1 MLMYLESNTL
11 IYAHAYTRATL
22 NSTCTIMAS
31 SSSSKMTSSGS
42 KAVFTTAHRHSYIS
56 HSGLIATLKSV
67 KENGLPDSISRR
79 TLKRARQEE
88 LGGNTPFGDLITHI
102 SLDLTDGSVKQF
114 PVVHPLALFWMVLQK
129 CDAFRGWFLEHLQSK
144 PSNLNNMWR
153 VALYNDE
160 VLPGNPL
167 KVSNERKIMGFYWSW
182 MEYGKFIHQE
192 CMWYHLCA
200 IRSSHIRK
208 VKGGV
213 SQLFK
218 KIVPLFFSAPA
229 DLRLGVQ
236 MTLPPG
242 PEGLSSSLFLF
253 GCFGTLVADE
263 VALKQCWS
271 FKGSSGTLP
280 CFRCS
285 NVVAH
290 SSRLDLHDSS
300 GTLVPSCVVSFAS
313 CRLHTN
319 DSLKGN
325 AAHLARQFPIL
336 NKSQFEKLEQS
347 LGLTYCPDGALWS
360 DSCLEMVNGIV
371 DCTSFDWMHCYL
383 VSGIWNSE
391 VGLLMDSIQ
400 GEISSNMI
408 HAFLSSLTWP
418 TKTRASG
425 MTGRKAFEKRTPG
438 SGMLAVSASEG
449 LSLYPI
455 LKCFIADNLQDP
467 AGSYAFQ
474 SYLALCEVL
483 DLLQSSRQ
491 GACGAAALHSAVERH
506 LGHRLVAHGP
516 NSFQPKLHY
525 SLHLAG
531 QLGLHKVLIACWCH
545 ERKHKELKR
554 YANNLHNANP
564 KMAWE
569 KSLLQEVLL
578 LQFLHLQ
585 DWTPTAEVSLT
596 GGGPA
601 SHALIEFLC
610 SHWQLR
616 RNDVESVHVSENAL
630 IRYETFG
637 KGDAIICAHDDG
649 TSVVAELWF
658 HMEIR
663 LADSSCV
670 HLSVISVW
678 TPLPGSNKTYRMH
691 SDPSVMPTLSIV
703 KSMPFLKQGNEA
715 MLVL

>member
-1 MLMYLESNTL
+1 
-11 IYAHAYTRATL
+11 
-22 NSTCTIMAS
+22 MAS
-31 SSSSKMTSSGS
+31 SSSSKMTSSS
-42 KAVFTTAHRHSYIS
+42 CKKVFTTAHRHSYIS
-56 HSGLIATLKSV
+56 HSGLIAALKSV
-67 KENGLPDSISRR
+67 KEHGLPESISRR

-88 LGGNTPFGDLITHI
+88 IGENTPFGPLLTTIE
-102 SLDLTDGSVKQF
+102 LDMTDGSTKQF
-114 PVVHPLALFWMVLQK
+114 PVVSPMALFWMVLQK
-129 CDAFRGWFLEHLQSK
+129 CDSFRGWFLELLQSK
-144 PSNLNNMWR
+144 PSNHSNLWR

-182 MEYGKFIHQE
+182 MEYDRFIHHE

-218 KIVPLFFSAPA
+218 KLVCLFFSAPA
-229 DLRLGVQ
+229 DLRLGIQ

-300 GTLVPSCVVSFAS
+300 GSLVPSCVVSFAS

-319 DSLKGN
+319 DSVKAN
-325 AAHLARQFPIL
+325 AAQLTAQFPVL

-347 LGLTYCPDGALWS
+347 IGLTFCPDGALWS
-360 DSCLEMVNGIV
+360 GSCLEMVNGIV
-371 DCTSFDWMHCYL
+371 DRTSFDWMHCYL

-391 VGLLMDSIQ
+391 IGLLLDSIQ
-400 GEISSNMI
+400 GEISNTMI
-408 HAFLSSLTWP
+408 HEFLSSLTWP
-418 TKTRASG
+418 TKTRATG
-425 MTGRKAFEKRTPG
+425 TTGRKAFEKRTAG
-438 SGMLAVSASEG
+438 SGSLAVSASEG
-449 LSLYPI
+449 LSLYPV
-455 LKCFIADNLQDP
+455 LRSFIHEKLQNPDGCK
-467 AGSYAFQ
+467 ALQ
-474 SYLALCEVL
+474 SYLAICEVL
-483 DLLQSSRQ
+483 DHLQSCRQ
-491 GACGAAALHSAVERH
+491 GACDADALHSAVERH
-506 LGHRLVAHGP
+506 LSHRLVAHGP
-516 NSFQPKLHY
+516 SSFQPKLHY
-525 SLHLAG
+525 SLHLSE
-531 QLGLHKVLIACWCH
+531 QLRMHRVLIACWCH

-564 KMAWE
+564 RVAWE
-569 KSLLQEVLL
+569 RSLLEEVLL

-585 DWTPTAEVSLT
+585 DWSPTAEVALT

-601 SHALIEFLC
+601 SESLVAFLC

-616 RNDVESVHVSENAL
+616 ANDLESVSVSQDAL
-630 IRYETFG
+630 VRYDCIG
-637 KGDAIICAHDDG
+637 MGDAILCNHDG
-649 TSVVAELWF
+649 VSIVAELWF
-658 HMEIR
+658 HIEIQ
-663 LADSSCV
+663 LANSRCV
-670 HLSVISVW
+670 YLSVISVW
-678 TPLPGSNKTYRMH
+678 TPLPRSNRKYRMQ
-691 SDPSVMPTLSIV
+691 SEPSLMPTLSIV
-703 KSMPFLKQGNEA
+703 KSMPYARQGNEA
-715 MLVL
+715 TIFL